1 LEFFTGSF
9 GLGISMSG
17 EVSYFSRFFVK
28 FVEIIG
34 AGLASAVCA
43 YLLAHFGGLRLSS
56 PTPVSAPA
64 LTAVQVGPTAN
75 EPATSLRDQP
85 TPPVAAAA
93 VSEQRP
99 APQQDTDPP
108 VAQPALKTVKDVKTL
123 PPRKHTKTDTSVT
136 EKKPPGQKS
145 AEALARAA
153 LANVDANRP
162 TPADAPIGRGQT
174 DTRPAP
180 VDVQP
185 RQADIPPRQ
194 ADVRSQ
200 SVDVPPRPP
209 MPVGTPSPE

>member
-1 LEFFTGSF
+1 
-9 GLGISMSG
+9 MSG

-43 YLLAHFGGLRLSS
+43 YVLAHFGGLRPSS
-56 PTPVSAPA
+56 STPVSAPVVS
-64 LTAVQVGPTAN
+64 TVQVGPTASDL
-75 EPATSLRDQP
+75 AKSLPYQL
-85 TPPVAAAA
+85 TPPVAAAG
-93 VSEQRP
+93 VSELRP
-99 APQQDTDPP
+99 TQQQDSDAP
-108 VAQPALKTVKDVKTL
+108 VAQPVPKAVQDVKTL
-123 PPRKHTKTDTSVT
+123 RPRKHTKTDMIVT

-162 TPADAPIGRGQT
+162 TPADAPIGRAVT

-180 VDVQP
+180 ADVQP
-185 RQADIPPRQ
+185 GPADVPPRQ
-194 ADVRSQ
+194 GDVQSR
-200 SVDVPPRPP
+200 SVDFPPRPP